1 MVEAEELAKKSKSA
15 AVSMRDLDQTTL
27 YNKEV
32 AKITDQLLDLSH
44 SMQFQ
49 SQLVNKTAVWRDVWH
64 VTISCKSRDL
74 VFYKHYLDWCAN
86 YELYTPGCCNDLDG
100 VGILKL
106 LLLELS

>member
-1 MVEAEELAKKSKSA
+1 MVSCLLLLTSAQRVIPCSLIFPAQTMVEAEELAKKSKSA

-49 SQLVNKTAVWRDVWH
+49 SQLVNKTAV
-64 VTISCKSRDL
+64 
-74 VFYKHYLDWCAN
+74 
-86 YELYTPGCCNDLDG
+86 
-100 VGILKL
+100 
-106 LLLELS
+106 